1 MRGRR
6 VSRPARWS
14 SVTWCASR
22 LIQVLQDLQLS
33 ASLCSVTMSL
43 ATATDMRVLRLPPL
57 LLSFLLLAGC
67 AQAPKAPADDKAA
80 ALESSQPVPLADAS
94 ALSSTIQAEFIA
106 AMQAGLDGGDDTAE
120 IRMEA
125 ALMQLRAAVADCS
138 RAQPPCDPAPY
149 LNVYESL
156 LRMQSQHMLV
166 QARGLAEPVSDN
178 GDMVDG
184 ELGLS
189 TIVTDL
195 PEAGRTINLLNGA
208 ELRELIELNGPVKA
222 ALEDWLSWMR
232 PNLMEAWENY
242 QFMRHLMWPH
252 YEQAGLPEALLFGI
266 LAKESGGKVHAVSRA
281 GASGPLQFMP
291 ATGRRYGLVVV
302 NGFDQRFDPD
312 AATRANV
319 AYLNDQFRL
328 LNNNLELVLAAYN
341 GGENRV
347 RRLMTSTGKTRLWDD
362 DIYWALP
369 PETREYV
376 PMVLAAAWL
385 FMHPEDYR
393 LEFPDV
399 DTRPASITLRREA
412 ALSELA
418 VCLGQSGSRAGW
430 FRVLRNLNAGMNP
443 SERQPAG
450 TTIALP
456 AKLVS
461 VYEQDCVEGPYQEL
475 AASLHSSKRPAGPQ
489 LRPYVVQR
497 GDTLSSISRS
507 VRCANVRQ
515 IADLNNVAP
524 PKYMLRVGQRLQLP
538 NC

>member
-1 MRGRR
+1 M
-6 VSRPARWS
+6 SILL
-14 SVTWCASR
+14 VT
-22 LIQVLQDLQLS
+22 
-33 ASLCSVTMSL
+33 
-43 ATATDMRVLRLPPL
+43 
-57 LLSFLLLAGC
+57 GC
-67 AQAPKAPADDKAA
+67 AQAPTTPVTDAA
-80 ALESSQPVPLADAS
+80 TSTEPGPEAAS
-94 ALSSTIQAEFIA
+94 AVREDLVGAARAEFLA
-106 AMQAGLDGGDDTAE
+106 AMQEDPSGPAE
-120 IRMEA
+120 ARMEA
-125 ALMQLRAAVADCS
+125 ALGQLRDAATSCIQ
-138 RAQPPCDPAPY
+138 AQKACDAGPV
-149 LNVYESL
+149 LDVYESL
-156 LRMQSQHMLV
+156 LRLQLQELLAH
-166 QARGLAEPVSDN
+166 ARDLAEPVSDE
-178 GDMVDG
+178 GEMIDG

-195 PEAGRTINLLNGA
+195 PEAGRAINLLNG
-208 ELRELIELNGPVKA
+208 EQLQDLIELNGPVKA

-252 YEQAGLPEALLFGI
+252 YEEAGLPEALLFGI
-266 LAKESGGKVHAVSRA
+266 LAKESGGKVHAVSRV

-291 ATGRRYGLVVV
+291 ATGRRYGLGIV

-319 AYLNDQFRL
+319 AYLNEQFRL

-347 RRLMTSTGKTRLWDD
+347 RRLLQSTGKNRIWDD
-362 DIYWALP
+362 EIYWALP
-369 PETREYV
+369 SETREYV

-385 FMHPEDYR
+385 FMHAEDYR
-393 LEFPDV
+393 LEFPDL
-399 DTRPASITLRREA
+399 DTRAASITLKREA

-430 FRVLRNLNAGMNP
+430 FRVLRNLNAAMNP

-450 TTIALP
+450 TTVALP
-456 AKLVS
+456 ATLVEI
-461 VYEQDCVEGPYQEL
+461 YDRDCVEGPYQEL

-489 LRPYVVQR
+489 LRPYVVRR
-497 GDTLSSISRS
+497 GDTLSSIARS

-524 PKYMLRVGQRLQLP
+524 PRYLLRVGQRLQIP

>member
-1 MRGRR
+1 M
-6 VSRPARWS
+6 SRDFDGLIRHAARNPAPG
-14 SVTWCASR
+14 
-22 LIQVLQDLQLS
+22 QGLQPP
-33 ASLCSVTMSL
+33 AGLCSVTASFAALASL
-43 ATATDMRVLRLPPL
+43 PVLRLCSL
-57 LLSFLLLAGC
+57 LLPIMLLAGC
-67 AQAPKAPADDKAA
+67 AQAPRAPASDTA
-80 ALESSQPVPLADAS
+80 ALQTQEAISPGHDSIAAS
-94 ALSSTIQAEFIA
+94 HAAQAEFMA
-106 AMQAGLDGGDDTAE
+106 AMQASLDGSDSRTEQRVETALGQL
-120 IRMEA
+120 RGA
-125 ALMQLRAAVADCS
+125 ALECS
-138 RAQPPCDPAPY
+138 RAQPTCDPGPVLDA
-149 LNVYESL
+149 YEAL
-156 LRMQSQHMLV
+156 LRMQTQHLLV
-166 QARGLAEPVSDN
+166 QARVLAEPVNDSSE
-178 GDMVDG
+178 MIAG

-189 TIVTDL
+189 TIVTEL
-195 PEAGRTINLLNGA
+195 PEAGRAINLLNGQ
-208 ELRELIELNGPVKA
+208 ELRDIIDLNGPVKA

-291 ATGRRYGLVVV
+291 ATGRRYGLAVV

-362 DIYWALP
+362 EIYWALP

-393 LEFPDV
+393 LEFPEV
-399 DTRPASITLRREA
+399 DTRAASITLQREA

-418 VCLGQSGSRAGW
+418 VCLGQGGSRAGW
-430 FRVLRNLNAGMNP
+430 FRVLRNLNASMNP
-443 SERQPAG
+443 SERQPVG
-450 TTIALP
+450 TKVALP

-461 VYEQDCVEGPYQEL
+461 VYEQDCVAGPYQEL

-489 LRPYVVQR
+489 LRSYVVQR
-497 GDTLSSISRS
+497 GDTLSSISRG
-507 VRCANVRQ
+507 VRCANARQ

-524 PKYMLRVGQRLQLP
+524 PKYLLRVGQRLQLP

>member
-1 MRGRR
+1 MEMP
-6 VSRPARWS
+6 VSR
-14 SVTWCASR
+14 
-22 LIQVLQDLQLS
+22 
-33 ASLCSVTMSL
+33 
-43 ATATDMRVLRLPPL
+43 LRLLVL
-57 LLSFLLLAGC
+57 LTLLGGC
-67 AQAPKAPADDKAA
+67 AQAPTTPTVGAAAAPEPERWVDVGQAPLDAARAEFAA
-80 ALESSQPVPLADAS
+80 AL
-94 ALSSTIQAEFIA
+94 
-106 AMQAGLDGGDDTAE
+106 QAGLEGYDSSAAQL
-120 IRMEA
+120 RMEV
-125 ALMQLRAAVADCS
+125 ALGELRGLATECH
-138 RAQPPCDPAPY
+138 RAQPQCDPEPILDA
-149 LNVYESL
+149 YEAL
-156 LRMQSQHMLV
+156 LRLQSERLLV
-166 QARGLAEPVSDN
+166 HARDLAEPASDAS
-178 GDMVDG
+178 DMIEG

-195 PEAGRTINLLNGA
+195 PEAGRTINLLNGS
-208 ELRELIELNGPVKA
+208 ELRDLIELNGPVKA

-232 PNLMEAWENY
+232 PNLLEAWENY

-252 YEQAGLPEALLFGI
+252 YEEAGLPEALLFGI

-347 RRLMTSTGKTRLWDD
+347 RRLVQSTGKSRMWDD
-362 DIYWALP
+362 EIYWALP
-369 PETREYV
+369 SETREYV

-393 LEFPDV
+393 LEFPEV
-399 DTRPASITLRREA
+399 DTRPASITLKREA

-430 FRVLRNLNAGMNP
+430 FRVLRNLNAQMNP

-450 TTIALP
+450 TTVALP
-456 AKLVS
+456 AKLIS
-461 VYEQDCVEGPYQEL
+461 VYEQDCVEGPYQAL
-475 AASLHSSKRPAGPQ
+475 AASLHRSKRPAGPQ

-497 GDTLSSISRS
+497 GDTLSSIARN
-507 VRCANVRQ
+507 VRCANARQ
-515 IADLNNVAP
+515 IADLNNIAP
-524 PKYMLRVGQRLQLP
+524 PKYMLRVGQRLQIP
-538 NC
+538 NCS